1 MLKHKEIGRV
11 VCGKKSKAGLG
22 KEETEDRIE
31 DYWKD

>member
-1 MLKHKEIGRV
+1 MLKNEEIGRV